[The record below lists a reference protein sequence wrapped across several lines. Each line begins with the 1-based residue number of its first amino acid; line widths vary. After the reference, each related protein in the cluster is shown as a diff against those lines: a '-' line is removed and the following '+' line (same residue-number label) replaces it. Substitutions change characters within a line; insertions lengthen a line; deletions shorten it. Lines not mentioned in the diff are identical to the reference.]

1 MVVFFMTLYLTRH
14 LGWPAARAGMG
25 MSGYGV
31 GMLTLPL
38 LTTLVSLRASASAQ
52 GRYQGLY
59 TMSYSVGVT
68 IGPVLGTWIYT
79 TFGGPMLWT
88 AVGGVG
94 AIVAGS
100 MLILSLKWDGLA
112 QVGSAASA

>member
-1 MVVFFMTLYLTRH
+1 
-14 LGWPAARAGMG
+14 
-25 MSGYGV
+25 
-31 GMLTLPL
+31 
-38 LTTLVSLRASASAQ
+38 
-52 GRYQGLY
+52 
-59 TMSYSVGVT
+59 
-68 IGPVLGTWIYT
+68 VLGTWIYT

-100 MLILSLKWDGLA
+100 MLILSLKWDGRA